1 MTSNRP
7 FSGVTVLDFS
17 RVLAGPFCTAL
28 LADMGADIIKVEP
41 PSGDDQRAMGA
52 FKNGISISF
61 ELTNRNKRSIRL
73 DLKDPEGLDIAR
85 ALAARCDVVV
95 ENFRPGVARKLG
107 IDYTTLSKGRKDLV
121 YCSISGFGQ
130 AGPLASSPSYDVIA
144 QALSGLM
151 SITGAPD
158 AEPMMVG
165 DSIGDTVSGL
175 FAAWAI
181 ASALYRRATTGEG
194 ANLDVAM
201 FDSLF
206 ALLPTALAQLQVSDK
221 APGRQGNQHPLSAPF
236 GSYAAA
242 DGNIII
248 AVANNAL
255 FARLATAMGKPGLSA
270 DERFATDQ
278 LRRINRDSL
287 RAEIEAWAG
296 SMTAAEAVGVLGE
309 AGIPASLIWNVAEAA
324 DSTHAQHRG
333 LLTPVAH
340 DVVGSIRLP
349 EQPVHIEGL
358 PRGDVRQAPKL
369 GEHGAE
375 ILRELLG
382 KNAGEIAR
390 LQTAGII

>member
-165 DSIGDTVSGL
+165 DSVGDTVSGL
-175 FAAWAI
+175 FAAWVGQSPG
-181 ASALYRRATTGEG
+181 ASAMRGC
-194 ANLDVAM
+194 VAM
-201 FDSLF
+201 RCWNSPACRSGRARRGSGPDLCPAPNSVMRSG
-206 ALLPTALAQLQVSDK
+206 ARRMMRMGRSSDVVTEI
-221 APGRQGNQHPLSAPF
+221 QT
-236 GSYAAA
+236 AAA
-242 DGNIII
+242 AMDG
-248 AVANNAL
+248 
-255 FARLATAMGKPGLSA
+255 LA
-270 DERFATDQ
+270 
-278 LRRINRDSL
+278 
-287 RAEIEAWAG
+287 
-296 SMTAAEAVGVLGE
+296 
-309 AGIPASLIWNVAEAA
+309 
-324 DSTHAQHRG
+324 
-333 LLTPVAH
+333 
-340 DVVGSIRLP
+340 
-349 EQPVHIEGL
+349 
-358 PRGDVRQAPKL
+358 
-369 GEHGAE
+369 
-375 ILRELLG
+375 
-382 KNAGEIAR
+382 
-390 LQTAGII
+390 